1 MPIASFTRCW
11 CKSEYHF
18 GNCYIPAYCWIKDIK
33 SVTNQPD
40 IDVFLHF
47 FASLRSFCPTK

>member
-47 FASLRSFCPTK
+47 FASLRSFCATK